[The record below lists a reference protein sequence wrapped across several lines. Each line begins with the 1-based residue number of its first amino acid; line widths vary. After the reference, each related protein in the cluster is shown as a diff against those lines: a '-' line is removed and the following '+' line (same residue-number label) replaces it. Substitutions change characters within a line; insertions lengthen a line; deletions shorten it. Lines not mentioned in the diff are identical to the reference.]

1 MVYVGLDDRGVEREV
16 VAVPDDKH
24 DGASPHPRDADR
36 AEEETMKTNKYRVG
50 PEATISDDDV
60 DLDLNPIV
68 LPSGKVLDNEAAAV
82 LGELVVARV
91 ARNRGRPSLTHPG
104 VHSPQVSSRVNPEL
118 KTAIEDIASRDGI
131 RPADVVRQALQEY
144 VATHSD

>member
-1 MVYVGLDDRGVEREV
+1 
-16 VAVPDDKH
+16 
-24 DGASPHPRDADR
+24 
-36 AEEETMKTNKYRVG
+36 MKTNKYRVG
-50 PEATISDDDV
+50 PEATISDQDV
-60 DLDLNPIV
+60 DLDLNPIT
-68 LPSGKVLDNEAAAV
+68 LPSGKVLDNEAAAD
-82 LGELVVARV
+82 LGERVAARV

-144 VATHSD
+144 VATHK